1 MDTVPEK
8 ERKFG
13 TNPLIRLH
21 HGFSSVE
28 PVQPKNGYN
37 PPPPNQFFLKF
48 SDGVPMTDLT
58 EVLARAIDGVPDE
71 TRVRTKVDFVLAAL
85 DAAGYQ
91 IVPKLPTDH
100 MVAAAL
106 PLAAEPAGGG
116 YILRAHRALALL
128 PIGKEFG
135 GGEAYQNGL
144 RAAAELIRDYCT
156 MLAAAPKP

>member
-58 EVLARAIDGVPDE
+58 EVLARIDAQLADE
-71 TRVRTKVDFVLAAL
+71 PFDDVSRAKYCADVRARLAAL

-91 IVPKLPTDH
+91 IVPKEPTDE
-100 MVAAAL
+100 MLYAAQHESEIVSL
-106 PLAAEPAGGG
+106 PPEENHEIWIA
-116 YILRAHRALALL
+116 
-128 PIGKEFG
+128 
-135 GGEAYQNGL
+135 
-144 RAAAELIRDYCT
+144 